1 MPFRQPSMSELRY
14 TVTIKVLTAVR
25 NDKGSW
31 DETESGTDT
40 RVAKIEWMS
49 GEEIT
54 NAEHQQAIATRKI
67 TMRHYAGL
75 TTRNI
80 LRFGSRRFDILGI
93 DNVEERNEWH
103 VLKCK
108 EVV

>member
-1 MPFRQPSMSELRY
+1 MPFRPPSMSELRY
-14 TVTIKVLTAVR
+14 TVTIKLQTVTR
-25 NDKGSW
+25 SDKGSW
-31 DETESGTDT
+31 SEAPSGTDT

-67 TMRHYAGL
+67 TMRHYSGL
-75 TTRNI
+75 TTKHY
-80 LRFGSRRFDILGI
+80 LLFGSRRFDILAI

-103 VLKCK
+103 ILKCK